1 MILKIFIF
9 FLFSFSSNEDKNKWY
24 SKFLEAMYTPSG
36 VSFNAIIDQKQ
47 FDMKSKISAY
57 VEVVDSLHLLIE
69 IDKETIIL
77 RGDTIQTY
85 NKKTNQLIVDR
96 LIEGDVGIFSL
107 LSGNLRE
114 IDIIKTIPFKNT
126 IQINFSMP
134 SIDYKGFVEI
144 LKSGEPKR
152 MRLAFSNDQYIDI
165 SIKDFKE
172 GELFK
177 FNRFNPSP
185 TEIINLYE

>member
-24 SKFLEAMYTPSG
+24 SKFLEAMYAPSG

-47 FDMKSKISAY
+47 FDINSKISAY

-85 NKKTNQLIVDR
+85 NKKTNQLIIDR

-114 IDIIKTIPFKNT
+114 ININKTTSLKNT
-126 IQINFSMP
+126 IQINFSIP
-134 SIDYKGFVEI
+134 SLNYQGYLEI
-144 LKSGEPKR
+144 LKSGGPKR
-152 MRLAFSNDQYIDI
+152 MRLTFSNDQFINI
-165 SIKDFKE
+165 TIRDFKK
-172 GELFK
+172 GALSK
-177 FNRFNPSP
+177 FNKFNPSP
-185 TEIINLYE
+185 IEIINLYE

>member
-47 FDMKSKISAY
+47 FDINSKISAY

-85 NKKTNQLIVDR
+85 NKKTNQLIIDR

-114 IDIIKTIPFKNT
+114 INIIKTIPFKNT
-126 IQINFSMP
+126 IQINFSIP
-134 SIDYKGFVEI
+134 SMDYTGFVEI

-177 FNRFNPSP
+177 FNKFNPSP
-185 TEIINLYE
+185 AEIINLYE

>member
-1 MILKIFIF
+1 MILKIFIYF
-9 FLFSFSSNEDKNKWY
+9 LFLFSSNLDKNKWY

-36 VSFNAIIDQKQ
+36 VSFNAIINQKQ
-47 FDMKSKISAY
+47 FDMNSKISAY

-69 IDKETIIL
+69 INKETIIL

-85 NKKTNQLIVDR
+85 NKETNQLIIDR
-96 LIEGDVGIFSL
+96 LIDSDIGIFSL

-114 IDIIKTIPFKNT
+114 INIIKTIPFKNT
-126 IQINFSMP
+126 IQINFSIP
-134 SIDYKGFVEI
+134 SMDYKGFVEI

>member
-9 FLFSFSSNEDKNKWY
+9 FLFSFCSNEDKNKWY

-47 FDMKSKISAY
+47 FDMNSKISAY

-69 IDKETIIL
+69 IDNETIIL

-85 NKKTNQLIVDR
+85 NKKTNQLIIDR

-114 IDIIKTIPFKNT
+114 ININKTTSLKNT
-126 IQINFSMP
+126 IQINFSVP
-134 SIDYKGFVEI
+134 SLNYQGFLEI
-144 LKSGEPKR
+144 LKSGRPKR
-152 MRLAFSNDQYIDI
+152 MRLTFSNDQFINI
-165 SIKDFKE
+165 TIRDFKK
-172 GELFK
+172 GGLSR
-177 FNRFNPSP
+177 FNKFNPSP
-185 TEIINLYE
+185 IEIINLYE

>member
-9 FLFSFSSNEDKNKWY
+9 FLFSFSSNLDKNKWY

-36 VSFNAIIDQKQ
+36 VSFNAIINQKQ
-47 FDMKSKISAY
+47 FDMNSKISAY

-69 IDKETIIL
+69 INKETIIL

-85 NKKTNQLIVDR
+85 NKETNQLIIDR
-96 LIEGDVGIFSL
+96 LIDSDVGVFSL

-114 IDIIKTIPFKNT
+114 IKIHKTIPFKNT
-126 IQINFSMP
+126 IQINFSIP
-134 SIDYKGFVEI
+134 SMDYKGFVEI

>member
-47 FDMKSKISAY
+47 FDMNSKISAY

-85 NKKTNQLIVDR
+85 NKKTNQLIIDR
-96 LIEGDVGIFSL
+96 LIESDVGIFSL

-114 IDIIKTIPFKNT
+114 IKINKTTFIKNT
-126 IQINFSMP
+126 IQINFSIP
-134 SIDYKGFVEI
+134 SLNYQGLLEI
-144 LKSGEPKR
+144 LKSGKPKR
-152 MRLAFSNDQYIDI
+152 MRMTFSKDQFIDI
-165 SIKDFKE
+165 AIRDFKK
-172 GELFK
+172 GGLSK
-177 FNRFNPSP
+177 FNKFNPSP